1 MSNDYDE
8 DVSILDD
15 IAVAECNDDTMI
27 IAECNRN
34 MPKEMDHKSDVEQV
48 NRSECRDPVTGKF
61 TKGWKGGGRP
71 VGSKDRF
78 SKRVLDT
85 LEACWEANADSM
97 LAQLA
102 AEKPEVIMGMVAKLM
117 PQNLITEDITGE
129 SQSNQG
135 HSDVTIRIVSQA
147 AEQSVLP
154 AREVQGELLPSID
167 DTSVH

>member
-1 MSNDYDE
+1 MSDDNTPPFSE
-8 DVSILDD
+8 DNGITEPSD
-15 IAVAECNDDTMI
+15 ITES
-27 IAECNRN
+27 
-34 MPKEMDHKSDVEQV
+34 PQEMDHNKSVGEID
-48 NRSECRDPVTGKF
+48 RSACRDPQTGRF

-85 LEACWEANADSM
+85 LEACWEANADEM

-129 SQSNQG
+129 TAKGQSDQE
-135 HSDVTIRIVSQA
+135 VTIRVVSDQRHD
-147 AEQSVLP
+147 VLP
-154 AREVQGELLPSID
+154 PREVEGELILD
-167 DTSVH
+167 DKTTH

>member
-1 MSNDYDE
+1 MVSNDHDE
-8 DVSILDD
+8 DVSICDD
-15 IAVAECNDDTMI
+15 IAIAECNDDT
-27 IAECNRN
+27 RN
-34 MPKEMDHKSDVEQV
+34 MPEEMDHNKLVGDAD
-48 NRSECRDPVTGKF
+48 RSACRDAATGRF

-135 HSDVTIRIVSQA
+135 HSDVTIRVVTQ
-147 AEQSVLP
+147 QHQDVLP
-154 AREVQGELLPSID
+154 TRDVEGELLPLD
-167 DTSVH
+167 DSVH

>member
-1 MSNDYDE
+1 MSDIDDDQT
-8 DVSILDD
+8 DVCRSD
-15 IAVAECNDDTMI
+15 I
-27 IAECNRN
+27 
-34 MPKEMDHKSDVEQV
+34 PQEMDHNKEVEPV
-48 NRSECRDPVTGKF
+48 DRSACRDAVTGRF

-85 LEACWEANADSM
+85 LEACWEANADEM

-135 HSDVTIRIVSQA
+135 HSSDVTIRVVTQ
-147 AEQSVLP
+147 QHQDVLP
-154 AREVQGELLPSID
+154 TREVEGELLP
-167 DTSVH
+167 DTTH